1 MGSPMLTSDN
11 WQALLLTL
19 QLSGVTTL
27 ILLLVCTPL
36 AWWLARSQF
45 RYKFL
50 LDALAAL
57 PLVLPPT
64 VIGFYLLLLLGSN
77 GPLAR
82 HLDINLAFSFWGLVV
97 GSLIYSLP
105 FVLQPLQDSFR
116 SLGEQPL
123 ETASTLRMG
132 PWDRFFRLVLP
143 LCRNGFLTATVL
155 GFAHTLGEFGV
166 VLMIG
171 GNIPGETRVASI
183 AIYEHVE
190 SLEYGQAHALS
201 LWVIA
206 IAATLLI
213 LAYGFTRRRSTL

>member
-1 MGSPMLTSDN
+1 MLTSDN

-213 LAYGFTRRRSTL
+213 FAYGFTRRRSTL